1 MQINRRMD
9 KSINIQ
15 TNKQI
20 RKLTVITVI
29 RIFTNDHMQNPQPN
43 TPPLPYPSTSTSTST
58 PASSTTL
65 SSTQV
70 TPPPPPPP

>member
-43 TPPLPYPSTSTSTST
+43 TPPLPYSSTSTST